1 MDFNTPPAA
10 RPSADL
16 DRPVTVSRRWF
27 WLAIVVMVA
36 IGGYVIFG
44 RVSDRAPDVAA
55 GAAAHQASVPVE
67 VAKAQIGD
75 LNHYLTALGSVTA
88 FYTVTVIP
96 QIAGQ
101 VMLAPFKEGQY
112 VKKGQMLVQIDPRPY
127 QIQLEQAIGQMA
139 KDRAALEEARVLLE
153 RYRVLVEQL
162 VIARQEY
169 DQQAATTS
177 EDAATIIS
185 DQAAIDTAK
194 LDLIYCRITSP
205 VNGRIGLRLV
215 DPGNYIQPSTAT
227 GLAVITQVQ
236 PIAITFTIPEDNL
249 EEVISAMRG
258 NPQLAVDAYD
268 RSFNKLISSGTLLA
282 LNSQINQAT
291 GTIELK
297 APFNNTDGKL
307 FPNQFV
313 NVRMLTSTQP
323 HAVLIPVA
331 ALQRNPQGTFV
342 YVVKSDQSVE
352 ARTVT
357 PGSTEGSLVAINHG
371 LSAGEVVVTNGLDR
385 LHQGSKVVLQMAQN
399 TASANGP

>member
-1 MDFNTPPAA
+1 MDFNAPPAGG
-10 RPSADL
+10 PSADL

-27 WLAIVVMVA
+27 WLAIVIMVA
-36 IGGYVIFG
+36 VGGYVTFERIG
-44 RVSDRAPDVAA
+44 GHAPSAQTAA
-55 GAAAHQASVPVE
+55 SAHQASIPVD

-75 LNHYLTALGSVTA
+75 LNHYVTALGSVTA

-101 VMLAPFKEGQY
+101 VMQAPFKEGQY
-112 VKKGQMLVQIDPRPY
+112 VEKGQMLVQIDPRPY

-139 KDRAALEEARVLLE
+139 KDRAALQEARVLLE
-153 RYRVLVEQL
+153 RYRVLVQQQ
-162 VIARQEY
+162 VIARQQY

-194 LDLIYCRITSP
+194 LDLVYCRITSP
-205 VNGRIGLRLV
+205 INGRIGLRLV
-215 DPGNYIQPSTAT
+215 DPGNYIQPTSTT

-236 PIAITFTIPEDNL
+236 PIAVTFTIPEDNL
-249 EEVISAMRG
+249 EEVISAMRA
-258 NPQLAVDAYD
+258 NPKLAVDAYD
-268 RSFNKLISSGTLLA
+268 RGFNKVISSGTLLA

-291 GTIELK
+291 GTLELK
-297 APFNNTDGKL
+297 ALFSNTDGKL

-323 HAVLIPVA
+323 NAVLVPVA

-342 YVVKSDQSVE
+342 YVVKPDNSVE
-352 ARTVT
+352 PRTVT
-357 PGSTEGSLVAINHG
+357 PGSTEGSLVAINKG

-385 LHQGSKVVLQMAQN
+385 LHQGSKVVLQVAQN
-399 TASANGP
+399 TTSVNTQ

>member
-1 MDFNTPPAA
+1 MDFNAPPAGG
-10 RPSADL
+10 PSADL

-27 WLAIVVMVA
+27 WLAIVIMVA
-36 IGGYVIFG
+36 VGGYVIFERIG
-44 RVSDRAPDVAA
+44 GHAPSAQTAA
-55 GAAAHQASVPVE
+55 SAHQTSIPVD

-75 LNHYLTALGSVTA
+75 LNHYVTALGSVTA

-101 VMLAPFKEGQY
+101 VMQAPFKEGQY
-112 VKKGQMLVQIDPRPY
+112 VEKGQMLVQIDPRPY

-139 KDRAALEEARVLLE
+139 KDRAALQEARVLLE
-153 RYRVLVEQL
+153 RYRVLVQQQ
-162 VIARQEY
+162 VIARQQY

-194 LDLIYCRITSP
+194 LDLVYCRITSP
-205 VNGRIGLRLV
+205 INGRIGLRLV
-215 DPGNYIQPSTAT
+215 DPGNYIQPTSTT

-236 PIAITFTIPEDNL
+236 PIAVTFTIPEDNL
-249 EEVISAMRG
+249 EEVISAMRA
-258 NPQLAVDAYD
+258 NPKLAVDAYD
-268 RSFNKLISSGTLLA
+268 RGFNKVISSGTLLA

-291 GTIELK
+291 GTLELK
-297 APFNNTDGKL
+297 ALFSNTDGKL

-323 HAVLIPVA
+323 NAVLVPVA

-342 YVVKSDQSVE
+342 YVVKPDNSVE
-352 ARTVT
+352 PRTVT
-357 PGSTEGSLVAINHG
+357 PGSTEGSLVAINKG

-385 LHQGSKVVLQMAQN
+385 LHQGSKVVLQVAQN
-399 TASANGP
+399 TTSVNTQ

>member
-1 MDFNTPPAA
+1 MDFNSPPAE
-10 RPSADL
+10 RSSDDL

-27 WLAIVVMVA
+27 WLAVIIMVA
-36 IGGYVIFG
+36 AGGYVIFARIG
-44 RVSDRAPDVAA
+44 GRAPAA
-55 GAAAHQASVPVE
+55 ESATAAHQATVPVE

-75 LNHYLTALGSVTA
+75 LNHYITALGSVTG

-101 VMLAPFKEGQY
+101 VMQAPFKEGDY

-139 KDRAALEEARVLLE
+139 KDRAALQEARVLLE
-153 RYRVLVEQL
+153 RYRVLVEQM

-177 EDAATIIS
+177 EDAAAIIS

-205 VNGRIGLRLV
+205 IDGRIGLRLV
-215 DPGNYIQPSTAT
+215 DPGNYIQPTTTT
-227 GLAVITQVQ
+227 GIAVITQVQ
-236 PIAITFTIPEDNL
+236 PIAITFTIPEDNV
-249 EEVISAMRG
+249 EEVLSAMHR
-258 NPQLAVDAYD
+258 NPKLPVEAYD
-268 RSFNKLISSGTLLA
+268 RSFNTLISSGTLMA
-282 LNSQINQAT
+282 LNSQINQST
-291 GTIELK
+291 GTLELK
-297 APFNNTDGKL
+297 SIFNNSDGKL

-342 YVVKSDQSVE
+342 YVVSQDDSVE
-352 ARTVT
+352 PRTVT
-357 PGSTEGSLVAINHG
+357 PGSTEGSLVAINSG

-399 TASANGP
+399 SPAPNSQ